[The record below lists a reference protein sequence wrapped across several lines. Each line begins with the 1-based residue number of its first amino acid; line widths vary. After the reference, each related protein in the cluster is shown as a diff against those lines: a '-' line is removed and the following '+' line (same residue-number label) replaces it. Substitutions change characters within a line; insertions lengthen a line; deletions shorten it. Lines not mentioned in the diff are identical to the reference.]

1 MKLSQPVIGLSMIFP
16 IVSLINHPA
25 IGGFPIYGYWA
36 TIEGVVYQ
44 RQHLRRSLRLRK
56 RWPAAC
62 APAASA
68 VPAQGLGRSGANL
81 PGSRTWPLWS
91 MKTWDFT
98 MENADLRSNTCSFI
112 HKGDLTNIN
121 WDSTYENDSEINE
134 NGDVTNENGD
144 VTSGNDDLINHEC
157 GLLGTDL
164 LSIFNGFVEN
174 DRTLV

>member
-1 MKLSQPVIGLSMIFP
+1 
-16 IVSLINHPA
+16 
-25 IGGFPIYGYWA
+25 
-36 TIEGVVYQ
+36 
-44 RQHLRRSLRLRK
+44 
-56 RWPAAC
+56 
-62 APAASA
+62 
-68 VPAQGLGRSGANL
+68 
-81 PGSRTWPLWS
+81 
-91 MKTWDFT
+91 